1 MDSIVVINNLTVLLQ
16 NHFMKIWSEA
26 TGGQKTNSQTLDSVE
41 LIKDFSKNV
50 KAQEKEV
57 EIVL

>member
-1 MDSIVVINNLTVLLQ
+1 
-16 NHFMKIWSEA
+16 MKIWSEA
-26 TGGQKTNSQTLDSVE
+26 TNQNTKSNTLDSVE